1 MVTSSASSERGKCAS
16 TTSVV
21 AGGNKRRHPATDL
34 GEYRP
39 AKRLS
44 PLLNTPKQRKEE
56 KRRILRLSAQ
66 KLRETQDPES
76 CLRRSVLVNNT
87 LLRIQRELRDDVTHE
102 AARANCRRYLER
114 RSSDNAPWLQD
125 ALTHTYLYSN
135 AHLFEDH
142 VAQWSDSDDRLPV
155 DGGTTTHDRNM
166 RNLLGNSCHV
176 PSVCKTC
183 PVTPQVQLG
192 CCGVDNQSGV
202 GDLHCCHVTAL
213 CMETVATDAV
223 TDCVESDRTFEKR
236 DNGSSVTDCYC
247 GNLTEAER
255 LVLGEMDTVF
265 SNIISVL
272 TNS

>member
-1 MVTSSASSERGKCAS
+1 MVTSSANSERGKCSS
-16 TTSVV
+16 TTSFI
-21 AGGNKRRHPATDL
+21 AGSNKRKHPATDL
-34 GEYRP
+34 SDYRP

-87 LLRIQRELRDDVTHE
+87 LVRIQRELRDDITPDV
-102 AARANCRRYLER
+102 ARGSYRRYLGR
-114 RSSDNAPWLQD
+114 HDSDNAPWLQD

-142 VAQWSDSDDRLPV
+142 VAQWTDSDDRLSG

-166 RNLLGNSCHV
+166 RNLLGSACHV
-176 PSVCKTC
+176 SSACKS
-183 PVTPQVQLG
+183 PPVQLG
-192 CCGVDNQSGV
+192 CCGGAVDHQSGV

-223 TDCVESDRTFEKR
+223 TNCVESDRTFEKR
-236 DNGSSVTDCYC
+236 DNGGGVTDCYC
-247 GNLTEAER
+247 SNLTAAER

-265 SNIISVL
+265 SNLISAL